1 MCFILAFGNTCKRWG
16 PGPLLLSEA
25 LYHFHSA
32 SWTDSSLDKYNSLAW
47 NPSSEKNMSSSCSF
61 QLSSGPALG
70 TDKIRIASG
79 SRAGEQERGKATG
92 TRSDFSR
99 HVLKE
104 ATLPHWGMDGLSHWA
119 APTFGHLDVGKAALT
134 AEVYAGSGEGRGK
147 GLGAGCAPWYPFPWG

>member
-1 MCFILAFGNTCKRWG
+1 MCFILAFGNTCKRWS
-16 PGPLLLSEA
+16 PGPLCYQRLCTIFTQHPGQIPVWINTAHLPEI
-25 LYHFHSA
+25 LH
-32 SWTDSSLDKYNSLAW
+32 
-47 NPSSEKNMSSSCSF
+47 MSSFCSF

-104 ATLPHWGMDGLSHWA
+104 APLSHWGMDGLSHWA

-134 AEVYAGSGEGRGK
+134 AEVYPGSGEGRGK